1 MIYTSAK
8 FWSICFIYLF
18 HVSLCSPSE
27 PTSTWTIWIQ
37 PVRNTVYAMLYKI
50 QQSDHRKA
58 VVYCRRLTFSSCTAL
73 SVQAAIFFMAPYKI
87 FMHHFLVWYHEIIYM
102 SFEQAI
108 NIFFYVLQADQPKAG
123 KSCNSHY
130 KNKLERNRVCCL
142 NLILQVVYFF
152 WNLAFFLTRG
162 IQFLHP
168 FFQSTFSN
176 TDSLCSHSNSPP
188 SDWITPRQVKW
199 RPYGTLFGHV
209 SDSSRAKWTFL
220 CQNWTRRLCCITHQ
234 NRPFNHEITFLTD
247 CKAPKHHLL
256 DISLSSSPWWETCNP
271 RNVYL

>member
-8 FWSICFIYLF
+8 FWRICFIYLF

-58 VVYCRRLTFSSCTAL
+58 VVYCRRLTLSSCTAL
-73 SVQAAIFFMAPYKI
+73 SVQAAIFFMAPYTI

-102 SFEQAI
+102 SFELAI

-130 KNKLERNRVCCL
+130 KNKLEHNRVCCL

-152 WNLAFFLTRG
+152 WNLAFFFSLEVFNFFILFSKVHFQIPTVFAPIAIRHL
-162 IQFLHP
+162 QTELHQDRWSGGLMVLCLVMFQILLEQNGP
-168 FFQSTFSN
+168 FFAKIGLV
-176 TDSLCSHSNSPP
+176 DSVASRTKTGHL
-188 SDWITPRQVKW
+188 ITKLR
-199 RPYGTLFGHV
+199 
-209 SDSSRAKWTFL
+209 S
-220 CQNWTRRLCCITHQ
+220 
-234 NRPFNHEITFLTD
+234 
-247 CKAPKHHLL
+247 
-256 DISLSSSPWWETCNP
+256 
-271 RNVYL
+271 